1 MISNQ
6 MKKLLF
12 LLFFTIYVNVQ
23 NYEGYLSIK
32 VNKIIIKDNSNAH
45 DNKKSPKQESD
56 EFEDSVKLGISIL
69 IFFCCILFFCCLTIY
84 GICNGNIR
92 RRTIYF

>member
-32 VNKIIIKDNSNAH
+32 VNKIIIKDN
-45 DNKKSPKQESD
+45 KTLEKQRKGEYKGFVIVMLSIVIGTILC
-56 EFEDSVKLGISIL
+56 FIACKL
-69 IFFCCILFFCCLTIY
+69 CQHCLSKMDKIV
-84 GICNGNIR
+84 
-92 RRTIYF
+92 F